1 MGRNALL
8 AAAALA
14 GLVGPAL
21 LPGHALAQSR
31 PRTATLTDAYN
42 ASGQELLRQFSGAPG
57 NIVLSPYSIGSAMS
71 MALSGARGDTER
83 EMLGVLRHRL
93 TRDDNATAH
102 SEVIATLNRYH
113 RSAAPP

>member
-83 EMLGVLRHRL
+83 EMLGVRRHRL
-93 TRDDNATAH
+93 TPEDIEAAN
-102 SEVIATLNRYH
+102 SEWM
-113 RSAAPP
+113 APPNGYDRTSRPR